1 MVWVIIYLAVN
12 LDPNKENI
20 THIAGRYSWS
30 PAGQD
35 ELRWQ
40 SIPRGTAIKIYKH
53 YFADFGEYLMTIE
66 IFSSI

>member
-1 MVWVIIYLAVN
+1 MNFIRLVRVYLRRRVVNSII
-12 LDPNKENI
+12 ENI

-53 YFADFGEYLMTIE
+53 YFADFGRFE
-66 IFSSI
+66 

>member
-1 MVWVIIYLAVN
+1 M
-12 LDPNKENI
+12 
-20 THIAGRYSWS
+20 AGRYSWS

-66 IFSSI
+66 TFSSI